1 MQIRIEMPYAIHELG
16 NRDNQ
21 EDSIY
26 PQEEIASR
34 SDRLFLVCDGMGGH
48 SNSEV
53 ASQLVCEVVSGHL
66 LSTQWNEGV
75 LPDSL
80 IQEALVAVQEKLNT
94 FDNGSMRQM
103 GTTFTLLCL
112 HRGGAT
118 MAHIGD
124 SRIYHIRP
132 KERRLLYKSRDHSLV
147 YDLFL
152 SGEITKEQMATSDR
166 KNVITKAI
174 MPGNERQFKPDI
186 VHTTDILPGDIFYLC
201 SDGMLEQ
208 MDDASL
214 VEFFSSGKSDAERR
228 QALIDA
234 TSDNQDNHS
243 AWIVRIAGVEREALD
258 KDQSNNE
265 ATSKNN
271 AVLIEYDDT
280 TFPPTSP
287 TSWWERWFGKLM
299 N

>member
-1 MQIRIEMPYAIHELG
+1 MKIHIEFPHAIHELG
-16 NRDNQ
+16 LRDNQ
-21 EDSIY
+21 EDCIY
-26 PQEEIASR
+26 PQAGKASV
-34 SDRLFLVCDGMGGH
+34 SDRLFMVCDGMGGH
-48 SNSEV
+48 ANSEV
-53 ASQLVCEVVSGHL
+53 ASQLVCDVVSDYL
-66 LSTQWNEGV
+66 LAAQWNDGI

-80 IQEALVAVQEKLNT
+80 IQDALTEVQNKLNT

-152 SGEITKEQMATSDR
+152 SGEITKEEMATFDR

-174 MPGNERQFKPDI
+174 MPGSDRQFKADI
-186 VHTTDILPGDIFYLC
+186 VHTTDIQPGDIFYLC

-208 MDDASL
+208 MDDAEL
-214 VEFFSSGKSDAERR
+214 VELFASGESDAKRC
-228 QALIDA
+228 QTLIDA
-234 TSDNQDNHS
+234 TIDNQDNHS
-243 AWIVRIAGVEREALD
+243 AWIVRISDVSSEPLD
-258 KDQSNNE
+258 RTQPNNE
-265 ATSKNN
+265 ASSKSN
-271 AVLIEYDDT
+271 AALIEYDNA
-280 TFPPTSP
+280 TFPPK
-287 TSWWERWFGKLM
+287 SWWDKLM
-299 N
+299 NRLGIHT

>member
-1 MQIRIEMPYAIHELG
+1 MQISIEIPYAIHELG
-16 NRDNQ
+16 CRDNQ

-26 PQEEIASR
+26 PQEGNASE

-48 SNSEV
+48 ANSEV
-53 ASQLVCEVVSGHL
+53 ASQLVCDVVSEHL
-66 LSTQWNEGV
+66 RPAQWNESV

-80 IQEALVAVQEKLNT
+80 IQRALVAVQEKLNT

-132 KERRLLYKSRDHSLV
+132 KERRILYKSRDHSLV

-152 SGEITKEQMATSDR
+152 SGEITKEQMATFDR

-228 QALIDA
+228 RALIDA
-234 TSDNQDNHS
+234 TADNQDNHS
-243 AWIVRIAGVEREALD
+243 AWIVRIAGVVREAFD
-258 KDQSNNE
+258 KDQPNNE

-271 AVLIEYDDT
+271 AALIEYGDT
-280 TFPPTSP
+280 ATFPS
-287 TSWWERWFGKLM
+287 TSWWERWFGKLI